1 MGGKSVAFLYYF
13 TGYHPMLQV
22 RAAMK
27 DGHSQKNAHELWMK
41 STERAALSAGE
52 QGTQI

>member
-1 MGGKSVAFLYYF
+1 
-13 TGYHPMLQV
+13 MLQV

-27 DGHSQKNAHELWMK
+27 DGHDVKKAHELWMK
-41 STERAALSAGE
+41 STERAALAAGE